1 MPEPYK
7 YTTINHMIPL
17 VTRRYLKIAAVFI
30 LSAILFLNFTTN
42 VQATV
47 KVLNNSSHANGN
59 IRSTINQLLGVG
71 HLEVDIFVH
80 RTALND
86 TYSGNPAIALNTTA
100 IFYETANTNATNS
113 APYQIYSSSFTG
125 YGGDTVS
132 RYNEFDGVDLV
143 HNYAST
149 AHLESVPPVFHVALG
164 GPAFGSKRGVEW
176 TINGTEI
183 TLSGSTLSE
192 LTARNAGLLASIR
205 YNHPNWNWFDVK
217 AAIRQTASNWNTGY
231 DDTTYGFG
239 NAFYASSTTLTDGEL
254 LLQPPAAYIGTT
266 SLGQVKF
273 TLYPYK
279 QTRRVKEVLFQFA
292 SDPGFQANELTLS
305 DIVTLGGTK
314 VMEYTDT
321 TATSTLTPIHTP
333 LSGAYFSWFTADDIN
348 DNSANFSRID
358 TYSVL
363 GPISQSEI
371 NFSDT
376 FDLISPSDYTGSE
389 TVPAFSWSS
398 AASYLGITKY
408 QLYIDNVLNRDNI
421 TTTTATPTAPLAD
434 GVHTWH
440 VVAVN
445 GNGATTSSLSTR
457 TIQVITGYNTG
468 QVWYIDNV
476 LGDDNNTGTI
486 ASPWATLSKAT
497 TVAQAGNTVIVKRN
511 EGVPYRESV
520 SPSTGDVSSGDITFQ
535 GEDVANKPEIWGS
548 DNVSQSVVND
558 WTIYEAGAT
567 STYKRTIPT
576 VSVLA
581 VGPSINDLTKA
592 VLGSDPSTLNEGEW
606 IYSSGSST
614 LYYRLS
620 PGQDI
625 NTLHIEA
632 GQRQSSL
639 TCSGRNT
646 FRNFVVR
653 YTNTNSVYLDSNC
666 TGERLEVYDSGE
678 NGIYLVS
685 SGSALKHSI
694 ASNNGA
700 SGIALLA
707 VNNANV
713 YNNISYN
720 NNIGLYVWILINNS
734 VIRNNIFTNNTTNI
748 DVTLFGTPTNL
759 VTSHNNW
766 YSGGIDAE
774 WIDLYQGTN
783 NNASTSP
790 LIIDGAQR
798 NFRLQQLSP
807 NIDSGTV
814 SLLATDILGNP
825 IYGSPDIGPHEY
837 QPPFIIGTHN
847 INKTG
852 SVRIYADGKYRYTNA
867 TSSSDTVTLSISPLG
882 GFSNDT
888 YHEYLN
894 LTINTWE
901 ADSENAVKEWTA
913 SSSYATSTVF
923 SIADLSVN
931 TDYGIKIDNVTASDI
946 TGSNCNSGVCTTD
959 SNGTLTFTYTG
970 GWSTHTFTITR
981 SPVPVPATSSTSGGS
996 GSRKKNLTEL
1006 ATLDETTASSTED
1019 GDDFALKQKLI
1030 AKILELQNLL
1040 ANLKAQLATQNSE
1053 SETYMFNRP
1062 LLLGTEDQ
1070 EVLLLQRKLNKLGFI
1085 IAKSGPG
1092 SPGNETTYFGSL
1104 TMSALQRFQCT
1115 HNIVCEG
1122 RPEYNGYGLFG
1133 PQTRA
1138 KINEKNI

>member
-1 MPEPYK
+1 M
-7 YTTINHMIPL
+7 TTLAN
-17 VTRRYLKIAAVFI
+17 RRYLKIGAVFI
-30 LSAILFLNFTTN
+30 LTAALFLNFTTN
-42 VQATV
+42 VHATV

-86 TYSGNPAIALNTTA
+86 AYSGNPAIVLNTTTT
-100 IFYETANTNATNS
+100 FYETVNTNATNS

-125 YGGDTVS
+125 YDGDTVS
-132 RYNEFDGVDLV
+132 RYNEFDGVDLI

-176 TINGTEI
+176 TINGAEI

-192 LTARNAGLLASIR
+192 LTACNAGLLASVR

-231 DDTTYGFG
+231 NDTAYGFG
-239 NAFYASSTTLTDGEL
+239 NAFYASSTALTDSGL
-254 LLQPPAAYIGTT
+254 LLQPPATYMSTT
-266 SLGQVKF
+266 SQGQVKF

-292 SDPGFQANELTLS
+292 SDPGFQASELTLS
-305 DIVTLGGTK
+305 NITTLGGTK

-333 LSGAYFSWFTADDIN
+333 LTNAYFAWFTADDTN
-348 DNSANFSRID
+348 DSSANFSRID

-363 GPISQSEI
+363 GPVSQSEI

-376 FDLISPSDYTGSE
+376 FDLISPSNYIGSE
-389 TVPAFSWSS
+389 TVPTFSWSS
-398 AASYLGITKY
+398 ATSYLGIAKY
-408 QLYIDNVLNRDNI
+408 QLYIDGVLNKDDI
-421 TTTTATPTAPLAD
+421 TTTAATSTAPLAD

-457 TIQVITGYNTG
+457 TIQVISGYSTG
-468 QVWYIDNV
+468 QVWYVDNV
-476 LGDDNNTGTI
+476 LGDDNNTGTV

-497 TVAQAGNTVIVKRN
+497 TVAQAGNTVIVTKN
-511 EGVPYRESV
+511 DGVPYREDV
-520 SPSTGDVSSGDITFQ
+520 SPNAGDVSYGDITFQ
-535 GEDVANKPEIWGS
+535 GENATNKPEIWGS

-558 WTIYEAGAT
+558 WALYGNGAT
-567 STYKRTIPT
+567 STYKRTMPT

-581 VGPSINDLTKA
+581 VGSSTNSLTKA
-592 VLGSDPSTLNEGEW
+592 VQANDPNTLNEGEW
-606 IYSSGSST
+606 MYSNSSTT

-625 NTLHIEA
+625 NTLYIEA
-632 GQRQSSL
+632 GQRQSAL
-639 TCSGRNT
+639 TCSSRNT
-646 FRNFVVR
+646 FRNLVVR
-653 YTNTNSVYLDSNC
+653 YANVNGVHLDSNC
-666 TGERLEVYDSGE
+666 TGERLEVYDSGG
-678 NGIYLVS
+678 NGIYVAN
-685 SGSALKHSI
+685 SGPALKHSI
-694 ASNNGA
+694 ASDNKT
-700 SGIALLA
+700 SGIVLQT
-707 VNNANV
+707 VSNADV

-720 NNIGLYVWILINNS
+720 NNIGLNIWILINDAA
-734 VIRNNIFTNNTTNI
+734 IKNNIFNGNTTNI
-748 DVTLFGTPTNL
+748 DVTLFGTPSNL

-774 WIDLYQGTN
+774 WTNSYQGTDN
-783 NNASTSP
+783 IASSSP

-798 NFRLQQLSP
+798 NFRLQPLSP
-807 NIDSGTV
+807 NIDAGTIG
-814 SLLATDILGNP
+814 LLTTDILGNP
-825 IYGSPDIGPHEY
+825 IYGSPDIGPYEY
-837 QPPFIIGTHN
+837 QPPYTINTHD

-867 TSSSDTVTLSISPLG
+867 TSSSNTVTLSVSPLG
-882 GFSNDT
+882 GFSNDA

-894 LTINTWE
+894 LTIDTWE

-923 SIADLSVN
+923 SITDLSVN
-931 TDYGIKIDNVTASDI
+931 TDYDIKIDNVLASNI
-946 TGSNCNSGVCTTD
+946 TGSNCDSGVCTTD
-959 SNGTLTFTYTG
+959 SSGTLTFTYTG

-981 SPVPVPATSSTSGGS
+981 SPVPVPATSSSSGGGS
-996 GSRKKNLTEL
+996 GSRKKNSVEL
-1006 ATLDETTASSTED
+1006 ATLDETTTSSD
-1019 GDDFALKQKLI
+1019 LALKQKLT
-1030 AKILELQNLL
+1030 ARILELQNLITS
-1040 ANLKAQLATQNSE
+1040 LKAQLAAQSGE
-1053 SETYMFNRP
+1053 SETSVFNRP

-1070 EVLLLQRKLNKLGFI
+1070 EVLLLQRKLNKLGFT

-1092 SPGNETTYFGSL
+1092 SPGNETIYFGPL
-1104 TMSALQRFQCT
+1104 TTNALQRFQCT
-1115 HNIVCEG
+1115 YNIVCEG
-1122 RPEYNGYGLFG
+1122 EPEYNGYGLFG

-1138 KINEKNI
+1138 KMNEKNI